1 MEVPAPSTPYHYTFT
16 GLLRITRV
24 WNLVILVLAQ
34 YFTAIFLASG
44 DIPWIDVLLNPKM
57 FFLSLS
63 TALIAAAGYV
73 INDYY
78 DVKIDLI
85 NKPQRVVVGKFMKR
99 RVAMFFHV
107 FFSIVGVLLGFL
119 VSWKL
124 ALINLL
130 SAGLLWL
137 YSNQLK
143 RLPVIG
149 NLSVAVLTGISIYIV
164 HFIYG
169 SSHALVLAY
178 SLFAFCFTMIREII
192 KDMEDLKGDAT
203 FGCRTLPV
211 VVGLRKTKWFIYILS
226 VSFVLG
232 LVALSFVFVGQELSL
247 FSAGLLLPIFWLLF
261 NLSKADTMDEY
272 RRLSNH
278 CKIIML
284 AGILSMI
291 LF

>member
-1 MEVPAPSTPYHYTFT
+1 MPVQSSSVPYHYTFS
-16 GLLRITRV
+16 GLLRIIRF

-44 DIPWIDVLLNPKM
+44 DSSWSEVLRNERM
-57 FFLSLS
+57 FILSLS

-99 RVAMFFHV
+99 RVAMFFHIL
-107 FFSIVGVLLGFL
+107 FSLLGISLGFM

-124 ALINLL
+124 ALINFL

-143 RLPVIG
+143 RLPVVG

-164 HFIYG
+164 HLIYG
-169 SSHALVLAY
+169 DEQALVLAY
-178 SLFAFCFTMIREII
+178 SLFATLFTMIREII
-192 KDMEDLKGDAT
+192 KDMEDVKGDAT

-211 VVGLRKTKWFIYILS
+211 VVGLRKTKWFIYLLS
-226 VSFVLG
+226 IVFVLV
-232 LVALSFVFVGQELSL
+232 LVTLSTIFAGQDLTI
-247 FSAGLLLPIFWLLF
+247 FSAGLILPISWLF
-261 NLSKADTMDEY
+261 YKLSSADTVEEY
-272 RRLSNH
+272 GRLSTY
-278 CKIIML
+278 CKLIML
-284 AGILSMI
+284 AGIASMI
-291 LF
+291 FF

>member
-1 MEVPAPSTPYHYTFT
+1 MEVPAPSTPYHYTFA
-16 GLLRITRV
+16 GLLRITRI

-44 DIPWIDVLLNPKM
+44 DTPWMDVILNPKM

-85 NKPQRVVVGKFMKR
+85 NKPERVVVGKFMKR

-130 SAGLLWL
+130 SGGLLWL

-143 RLPVIG
+143 RLPVVG

-192 KDMEDLKGDAT
+192 KDMEDLKGDST

-211 VVGLRKTKWFIYILS
+211 VVGLRKTKWFIYVLS

-232 LVALSFVFVGQELSL
+232 LVALSSVFVGQELSL
-247 FSAGLLLPIFWLLF
+247 FSAGLLIPITWLLF
-261 NLSKADTMDEY
+261 NLSRADTMDEY
-272 RRLSNH
+272 RRLSTH

-284 AGILSMI
+284 VGIFSMI